1 MTKTER
7 KFMVDPQKDVKEEA
21 VPGNFCITDDLIDI
35 LDYDLI
41 ITKAM
46 FVSISKEGQ
55 NMTETDINYSES
67 FIYQIG
73 EKVYDKSKGKI
84 RLGKVP

>member
-1 MTKTER
+1 MSE
-7 KFMVDPQKDVKEEA
+7 
-21 VPGNFCITDDLIDI
+21 NFGVADEPVQIPVHG
-35 LDYDLI
+35 LI

-67 FIYQIG
+67 FIYQIAK
-73 EKVYDKSKGKI
+73 KVYHNFEGKN
-84 RLGKVP
+84 

>member
-1 MTKTER
+1 M
-7 KFMVDPQKDVKEEA
+7 
-21 VPGNFCITDDLIDI
+21 PGNFGVADEPVQIPVHG
-35 LDYDLI
+35 LI

-67 FIYQIG
+67 FIYQFG
-73 EKVYDKSKGKI
+73 KKVYHKFEAKTKISKSSV
-84 RLGKVP
+84 RLKT

>member
-1 MTKTER
+1 M
-7 KFMVDPQKDVKEEA
+7 
-21 VPGNFCITDDLIDI
+21 PGNFGVADEPVQIPV
-35 LDYDLI
+35 YGLI

-46 FVSISKEGQ
+46 SVSISKEGQ

-73 EKVYDKSKGKI
+73 KKVYHKFEAKTKISKSSV
-84 RLGKVP
+84 RLKT

>member
-1 MTKTER
+1 M
-7 KFMVDPQKDVKEEA
+7 
-21 VPGNFCITDDLIDI
+21 PGNFGVADEPVQIPVHG
-35 LDYDLI
+35 LI

-67 FIYQIG
+67 FIYQI
-73 EKVYDKSKGKI
+73 EKKVYHKFKDKI
-84 RLGKVP
+84 RLEKVT

>member
-1 MTKTER
+1 MSENFGVTDEPIR
-7 KFMVDPQKDVKEEA
+7 MPDPD
-21 VPGNFCITDDLIDI
+21 F
-35 LDYDLI
+35 I

-55 NMTETDINYSES
+55 SMTETDINYSES

-73 EKVYDKSKGKI
+73 KKVYHKFEAKTKISKSSV
-84 RLGKVP
+84 RLKT